1 MLVNIYFKNRINLST
16 NKKKTPTHTEHAY
29 FRESAC
35 KFFNCILFLYRI
47 SFSPNTG
54 VCQHYTGKCRT
65 LLNSSEPRFINKTIG
80 YNGTESVATA
90 LLEAVEKIYDKKM
103 QLGKKETND
112 DVCKPILKKAV
123 CFFVFPLCSSQQQ
136 KMDICREDCDYL
148 YELCGKDL
156 DHVRMSLIYNILF
169 GQSLCTIASTS
180 ATSRVEFQLLCIFQA
195 CRCWP
200 VFAFRQVV
208 WYCFSLR

>member
-1 MLVNIYFKNRINLST
+1 
-16 NKKKTPTHTEHAY
+16 
-29 FRESAC
+29 
-35 KFFNCILFLYRI
+35 
-47 SFSPNTG
+47 
-54 VCQHYTGKCRT
+54 
-65 LLNSSEPRFINKTIG
+65 
-80 YNGTESVATA
+80 
-90 LLEAVEKIYDKKM
+90 M

-208 WYCFSLR
+208 WYCFSLRWMQRFKERERHFMFALTILRYVVCTWNVLLNIVELYERLFDYC